1 MRGAGRCYPGAS
13 AIIGRAAAEGKI
25 PVQDFLASQIF
36 GLNGLVNLSNLIF
49 LLAFSIRDVL
59 QLRILSV
66 VSYLVI
72 LPYYYFQQQTL
83 WPPVFWGVAFI
94 VINGLRI
101 ILLLLERR
109 PVKLNNDETELYKL
123 VFTSMDK
130 RDFLKLATLARW
142 ADYPA
147 GAILIERGQEPT
159 QAMVMISGAIEAR
172 FRENDQVVPL
182 HPGQLIGTEFA
193 FTGLPSPAD
202 IVVTSPARIV
212 AWNLALVRKFL
223 EPRPELRAKLLEI
236 TSEDLVGKVNQV
248 LAIRKPAV

>member
-1 MRGAGRCYPGAS
+1 
-13 AIIGRAAAEGKI
+13 
-25 PVQDFLASQIF
+25 VQDVLANQIF

-66 VSYLVI
+66 VSYLII
-72 LPYYYFQQQTL
+72 LPYYYLQQQPL
-83 WPPVFWGVAFI
+83 WLPVFWGIAFI

-101 ILLLLERR
+101 VLLLLERR
-109 PVKLNNDETELYKL
+109 PVKLNDDEAELYKL
-123 VFTSMDK
+123 VFTSIDQ

-147 GAILIERGQEPT
+147 GAMLIERGECPT

-172 FRENDQVVPL
+172 FGEHDQVPI

-193 FTGLPSPAD
+193 FSGLPSPAD

-212 AWNLALVRKFL
+212 AWDLALVRRFL
-223 EPRPELRAKLLEI
+223 EPRPELRARLLKI
-236 TSEDLVGKVNQV
+236 TSEDLVGKVNQL
-248 LAIRKPAV
+248 LAVRKPVV

>member
-1 MRGAGRCYPGAS
+1 M
-13 AIIGRAAAEGKI
+13 
-25 PVQDFLASQIF
+25 QDFLASQIF
-36 GLNGLVNLSNLIF
+36 GLNGLVNLSNLVF

-83 WPPVFWGVAFI
+83 WPPVFWGIAFI

-109 PVKLNNDETELYKL
+109 PVKLNNDEAELYKL
-123 VFTSMDK
+123 VFTSLDK

-147 GAILIERGQEPT
+147 GAILIKRGQDPT

-172 FRENDQVVPL
+172 FSEHDQVPI

-193 FTGLPSPAD
+193 FSGLPSPAD

-236 TSEDLVGKVNQV
+236 TSEDLVSKVNQV
-248 LAIRKPAV
+248 LAIRKQVI